1 MKHKREGG
9 KKFLAFLLSAVMVS
23 QMYAMPVQSAFASQE
38 GVDGLSVNEGSAVVG
53 DIDDQA
59 LRSDSY
65 NGAADFREIASGI
78 SVTVYKNAAMDEPL
92 GDERVADGA
101 HLYGKLN
108 IDFAEK
114 EQPTLESPN
123 IKYVF
128 PNNVNF
134 TNKGEQPLYDSSNNV
149 AGTWRIENG
158 VAYLHY
164 NEDWLR
170 THPSGCTAYVGFDF
184 SVQES
189 GKGDGDQVI
198 INFPGTGTSV
208 TVNIKDGD
216 VAGSKFGANPS
227 KEWEMPTFDPTD
239 NTYTWTVKVSP
250 QTIAHDL
257 KIYDTIGSNLE
268 FVGGSFTL
276 VDKDGNPVSG
286 TCDASVDGK
295 EATISL
301 GTLTKGD
308 YYVQYKTKVKQSAL
322 DVLKDGENLSDV
334 GNSVRWTWGTSNKQ
348 EGQSSPVYPQ
358 TAKYSMVSKYA
369 ADGSVNENINWTVKL
384 NIGTLKAD
392 MSGYVFTDTLDA
404 GQKFKAGTQYTV
416 TDAAGKVVAA
426 GHVDPSS
433 NKLSFTLPA
442 NLGKQELT
450 VTYATEMAD
459 PASSK
464 SVSNT
469 ATVTPSNGTGVGG
482 GATATYQPS
491 DSRTYI
497 SKELVQEGNA
507 ENGGKASWT
516 STVYFSAMESDTDP
530 GKVVFSDGIQKDT
543 WRQIKFSDVVLKVA
557 GTGQTLTAGTDYEI
571 TNDGQWNN
579 NLQITFKSNELT
591 RGLIGSG
598 DVVVSYNTDC
608 GTGAGT
614 YTNTSSVVI
623 DNVKKGEAK
632 ASYEVKAEVKAP
644 FSKKSSGN
652 AWWKADYV
660 WADGTK
666 GAWIAD
672 WTIHANCDEPNDWT
686 HNAAGDL
693 KGADV
698 VIKDTLGEGMEYVA
712 GSSRYWL
719 RAANGFTPAGDWPT
733 LTAEPATD
741 GNVATFTI
749 PTSGVVN
756 DEGSWNGYVELK
768 YQTAIKPS
776 AVEPGKTREFSNTAE
791 GSAGE
796 KSFPATTAT
805 TSVANKVLDKQA
817 QRARDGSHVTYTV
830 SVNPNAQT
838 IGDADTLTLTDT
850 MSAAASF
857 TKGTLSVK
865 DAAGNEVTDG
875 VSYALKNKANDD
887 GSTSTVLTIT
897 VPNSKALKI
906 TYDVAPQGAV
916 GDVVEINNNVVIE
929 GYASS
934 AAQHSQKWTVT
945 KSNAGTDATS
955 YGITISKAND
965 DGNIALEG
973 AEFELYQVDLDASMP
988 GNLVKSRV
996 ETAGANPKATGASG
1010 LVGFGD
1016 KDNPLAA
1023 NTLYCFVETKAPAGY
1038 KISNTEPT
1046 YVMFSG
1052 TSAQDKKDYAAALAK
1067 AKALGITP
1075 NAGTSFN
1082 VFDEKSDQPEKPEV
1096 TPVDVSLAAQKVLD
1110 GRVLTDGEFSFQIKE
1125 GETVVAT
1132 ASNDAA
1138 GNVSFP
1144 QISYTAP
1151 GEHDYT
1157 ISEVAGGEVGMAYDS
1172 ATYKAHVSVTQN
1184 ASTGQLSAKATYE
1197 NGGSPTF
1204 RNTYSQASGE
1214 FQLSVAKTVNGTAPK
1229 AGETFGFSASAE
1241 GENADSAPALVDVT
1255 TDPEGKAT
1263 FAPALLADKD
1273 AGKTYTYRI
1282 HETGD
1287 LADGWTR
1294 AADVIATVT
1303 VSERTADNKLIAKVS
1318 YKQDAAGAET
1328 YEGAAKF
1335 DNTFST
1341 STAAA
1346 IAVSKKVTGGTS
1358 AVAGE
1363 AFEFE
1368 LLDKDGSKVEGVD
1381 NVKVQAG
1388 GTAEFT
1394 GLKYTTADAG
1404 KTFEYTVHE
1413 VGHNAN
1419 GWTADSDVKVTV
1431 KVTENDD
1438 RSLAAEVSYGR
1449 GTNSAEFTN
1458 TYATSG
1464 EATFGVYK
1472 TVNGGTEAKP
1482 GEVFSFEL
1490 YEADQI
1496 GNKTGE
1502 ALDKVE
1508 TVAGQVK
1515 NFSFRKFTSEGTYK
1529 FVIHE
1534 TGHNDKGWTAA
1545 SDVLVT
1551 VVATDNG
1558 NGTLKLETNYS
1569 NSVEGVA
1576 GFDDTYA
1583 ASGEATIKVS
1593 KTVNGGSDA
1602 KEGEFFEFELLD
1614 KDGNKVEGVDN
1625 AKVQAG
1631 GTAEFTGL
1639 KYSFADAGKK
1649 FEYIVHEVGHNTNG
1663 WTAASDVPV
1672 SVEVSDNGDGTLSAK
1687 ASYPG
1692 DAVAAEFDNIYEVVP
1707 ATAAPSVLKTV
1718 KTNDGRAW
1726 QMQAGQFS
1734 FELCDATGMV
1744 LQTKFNDANGAVDF
1758 DLLSFGAP
1766 GTYTYQ
1772 VREGAVCAPLAQ
1784 TIERDATVYA
1794 VTYVVGEKNDGT
1806 ENARD
1811 LEVKSATVKSS
1822 SAIDVDADEGAD
1834 QGLSFVNVEKPGVP
1848 EQPAAPKAPEAPKG
1862 SDAST
1867 GTGVAKSGKTP
1878 QTGDVTSN
1886 VLSVAAATVGL
1897 AFMAA
1902 TLHRRRED

>member
-1 MKHKREGG
+1 MKHKRERG
-9 KKFLAFLLSAVMVS
+9 KKFLAILLSAVMVL
-23 QMYAMPVQSAFASQE
+23 QMYAMPVQSAFAAAAGEEDQAAKAQQKS
-38 GVDGLSVNEGSAVVG
+38 G
-53 DIDDQA
+53 DIAVDE
-59 LRSDSY
+59 LTPRTGSY
-65 NGAADFREIASGI
+65 NGTADYREVSSGI
-78 SVTVYKNAAMDEPL
+78 TVAVYKDAALSEPL
-92 GDERVADGA
+92 GDEPVIDGA

-108 IDFAEK
+108 IDFAEE
-114 EQPTLESPN
+114 EQPTLASPN
-123 IKYVF
+123 IKYTF

-158 VAYLHY
+158 AAYLHY
-164 NEDWLR
+164 NEDWLH

-184 SVQES
+184 TVQES
-189 GKGDGDQVI
+189 GKGDGDQVTI
-198 INFPGTGTSV
+198 AFPGTGTSV

-216 VAGSKFGANPS
+216 VAGNKFGANPN
-227 KEWEMPTFDPTD
+227 KEWELPVFDSMD
-239 NTYTWTVKVSP
+239 NTYTWTVRVSP
-250 QTIAHDL
+250 ATVAHDL

-268 FVGGSFTL
+268 FVSDSFTL

-286 TCDASVDGK
+286 TCDASVNGQ

-301 GTLTKGD
+301 GTLAKGD

-322 DVLKDGENLSDV
+322 DALKDGEELSDI
-334 GNSVRWTWGTSNKQ
+334 GNSVRWTWGTSNEQ
-348 EGQSSPVYPQ
+348 EGQSNTVYPQ
-358 TAKYSMVSKYA
+358 AAKYSMVSKYA
-369 ADGSVNENINWTVKL
+369 ADCSVNENINWTVKL
-384 NIGTLKAD
+384 NTGTLKAD

-404 GQKFKAGTQYTV
+404 GQKFKAGAQYTV
-416 TDAAGKVVAA
+416 TDAAGKTVVT
-426 GHVDPSS
+426 GDVDPSS
-433 NKLSFTLPA
+433 SKLSFALPA

-450 VTYATEMAD
+450 VAYATEMAD

-530 GKVVFSDGIQKDT
+530 SKVVFSDGIQKEP
-543 WRQIKFSDVVLKVA
+543 WQQIKFSDVVLKVA

-571 TNDGQWNN
+571 TKDGQWNE
-579 NLQITFKSNELT
+579 LQITFKSSELI
-591 RGLIGSG
+591 RSLIGAG

-614 YTNTSSVVI
+614 YTNTSSVAI

-632 ASYEVKAEVKAP
+632 ASYEVKAEAKAP

-652 AWWKADYV
+652 AWWKADYK

-719 RAANGFTPAGDWPT
+719 RGATDFDSAGDWPT
-733 LTAEPATD
+733 LTTEPTSD
-741 GNVATFTI
+741 GTVATFTI
-749 PTSGVVN
+749 PTSGMVN

-776 AVEPGKTREFSNTAE
+776 AVEPGQTREFSNTAE

-796 KSFPATTAT
+796 KSFPATTAK

-817 QRARDGSHVTYTV
+817 QRASDGSHVAYTI

-838 IGDADTLTLTDT
+838 IGDADTITLTDT
-850 MSAAASF
+850 MSATASF

-865 DAAGNEVTDG
+865 DANGNEVTDG
-875 VSYALKNKANDD
+875 VSYALKNKANED

-916 GDVVEINNNVVIE
+916 GDEVEISNSAVIE
-929 GYASS
+929 GYAST
-934 AAQHSQKWTVT
+934 AVQHSQKWIVN
-945 KSNAGTDATS
+945 KSNAGTDAVS

-965 DGNIALEG
+965 DGKIALEG
-973 AEFELYQVDLDASMP
+973 AEFELYQVDLNASEP
-988 GNLVKSRV
+988 GNLVKTRV
-996 ETAGANPKATGASG
+996 ETAGANPKSTDASG
-1010 LVGFGD
+1010 LVSFGD

-1052 TSAQDKKDYAAALAK
+1052 TTSQDKKDYADALAK

-1075 NAGTSFN
+1075 NAGTTFN
-1082 VFDEKSDQPEKPEV
+1082 VFDEKTDQPEQP
-1096 TPVDVSLAAQKVLD
+1096 DQ
-1110 GRVLTDGEFSFQIKE
+1110 
-1125 GETVVAT
+1125 AT
-1132 ASNDAA
+1132 
-1138 GNVSFP
+1138 
-1144 QISYTAP
+1144 
-1151 GEHDYT
+1151 
-1157 ISEVAGGEVGMAYDS
+1157 
-1172 ATYKAHVSVTQN
+1172 
-1184 ASTGQLSAKATYE
+1184 
-1197 NGGSPTF
+1197 
-1204 RNTYSQASGE
+1204 GE
-1214 FQLSVAKTVNGTAPK
+1214 FQLSVAKTVNGASPK
-1229 AGETFGFSASAE
+1229 VGETFGFSATAE

-1255 TDPEGKAT
+1255 TDAEGKAT

-1294 AADVIATVT
+1294 ATDVIATVT
-1303 VSERTADNKLIAKVS
+1303 VGERSADNKLAAEVS
-1318 YKQDAAGAET
+1318 YRQDTDGAEA
-1328 YEGAAKF
+1328 YKGAAKF
-1335 DNTFST
+1335 DNAFSD
-1341 STAAA
+1341 STAAT
-1346 IAVSKKVTGGTS
+1346 IAVSKKVAGGTP

-1363 AFEFE
+1363 VFGFE
-1368 LLDKDGSKVEGVD
+1368 LKDSKG
-1381 NVKVQAG
+1381 NVLSTASAQAG
-1388 GTAEFT
+1388 ETVNFDQIE
-1394 GLKYTTADAG
+1394 YTTEDAG

-1413 VGHNAN
+1413 VGHNSK
-1419 GWTADSDVKVTV
+1419 GWTAASDVKVTV
-1431 KVTENDD
+1431 RVTENAD
-1438 RSLAAEVSYGR
+1438 RTLVAEVSYGR

-1458 TYATSG
+1458 VYATSG

-1490 YEADQI
+1490 YKADQS
-1496 GNKTGE
+1496 GNKTGK

-1508 TVAGQVK
+1508 TEAGQVK
-1515 NFSFRKFTSEGTYK
+1515 NFSSQKITAEGTYK

-1534 TGHNDKGWTAA
+1534 VGHDGNGWTAA
-1545 SDVLVT
+1545 SDVTVT

-1558 NGTLKLETNYS
+1558 DGTLKLVTNYS
-1569 NSVEGVA
+1569 STARGVA
-1576 GFDDTYA
+1576 GFDDTYE

-1593 KTVNGGSDA
+1593 KTVNGGSEA
-1602 KEGEFFEFELLD
+1602 KEDEFFEFELLD

-1625 AKVQAG
+1625 VKVQAG

-1649 FEYIVHEVGHNTNG
+1649 FEYTVREVGHNTTG

-1672 SVEVSDNGDGTLSAK
+1672 RVEVSDNGDGTLSAK
-1687 ASYPG
+1687 AVYPG
-1692 DAVAAEFDNIYEVVP
+1692 DAVAAEFDNIYEVAP

-1726 QMQAGQFS
+1726 EMQAGQFS

-1744 LQTKFNDANGAVDF
+1744 LQTKSNDANGGVDF
-1758 DLLSFGAP
+1758 DLLSFDAP

-1784 TIERDATVYA
+1784 TIERDATVYT

-1822 SAIDVDADEGAD
+1822 SAIDVDAGEGAD
-1834 QGLSFVNVEKPGVP
+1834 QGLLFVNVEKPSVP
-1848 EQPAAPKAPEAPKG
+1848 EQPATPKAPETPKG
-1862 SDAST
+1862 TDVAKST
-1867 GTGVAKSGKTP
+1867 SAAKSGKTP

>member
-1 MKHKREGG
+1 MKYKRGGG
-9 KKFLAFLLSAVMVS
+9 KKFLALLLSVVMVS
-23 QMYAMPVQSAFASQE
+23 QMYAMPVQSAFAAGADEEEQAAE
-38 GVDGLSVNEGSAVVG
+38 A
-53 DIDDQA
+53 DDLA
-59 LRSDSY
+59 TRAGGY
-65 NGAADFREIASGI
+65 NGTADYREVSSGI
-78 SVTVYKNAAMDEPL
+78 AVTVYKDAALSEEL
-92 GDERVADGA
+92 GDEPVVDGA

-108 IDFAEK
+108 IDFSED
-114 EQPTLESPN
+114 EQPTLASPN
-123 IKYVF
+123 IKYTF

-134 TNKGEQPLYDSSNNV
+134 TNKGEQSLYDSSNNV

-158 VAYLHY
+158 AAYLHY

-184 SVQES
+184 AVQES

-198 INFPGTGTSV
+198 IAFPGTGTSV

-216 VAGSKFGANPS
+216 VAGNKFGANPN
-227 KEWEMPTFDPTD
+227 KEWELPVFDSTD
-239 NTYTWTVKVSP
+239 NTYTWTVRVSP
-250 QTIAHDL
+250 ATVAHDL
-257 KIYDTIGSNLE
+257 KIYDTVGSNLE
-268 FVGGSFTL
+268 FVDGSFTL

-286 TCDASVDGK
+286 TCDASVNGQ

-322 DVLKDGENLSDV
+322 DALKDGEELSDI
-334 GNSVRWTWGTSNKQ
+334 GNSVRWTWGTSNEQ
-348 EGQSSPVYPQ
+348 EGQSHTVYPQ
-358 TAKYSMVSKYA
+358 AAKYAMVSKYA
-369 ADGSVNENINWTVKL
+369 AGGSANENINWTVKL
-384 NIGTLKAD
+384 NTGTLKAD

-404 GQKFKAGTQYTV
+404 GQKFKAGAQYTV
-416 TDAAGKVVAA
+416 TDAAGKTVVT
-426 GHVDPSS
+426 GDVDPSS
-433 NKLSFTLPA
+433 SKLVFTLPVD
-442 NLGKQELT
+442 LGKQELT

-497 SKELVQEGNA
+497 SKELVQKGND
-507 ENGGKASWT
+507 ENGGKASWI
-516 STVYFSAMESDTDP
+516 STVYFSVMESDTDP
-530 GKVVFSDGIQKDT
+530 SKVVFSDHIQKDP
-543 WRQIKFSDVVLKVA
+543 WQQIKFSDVVLKVA

-571 TNDGQWNN
+571 TNDGQWGS
-579 NLQITFKSNELT
+579 LQITFKSSDLT
-591 RGLIGSG
+591 RSLIGAG

-614 YTNTSSVVI
+614 YTNTSSVAI

-632 ASYEVKAEVKAP
+632 ASYEVKAEAKVP

-652 AWWKADYV
+652 AWWNADYV

-686 HNAAGDL
+686 HTAAGDL

-698 VIKDTLGEGMEYVA
+698 VIKDTLGEGMEYVG

-719 RAANGFTPAGDWPT
+719 RGANGFKSVGDWPT
-733 LTAEPATD
+733 LTAEPTSD
-741 GNVATFTI
+741 GNVATFTV
-749 PTSGVVN
+749 PTVGVVN

-776 AVEPGKTREFSNTAE
+776 AVEPGETKVFSNTAE

-796 KSFPATTAT
+796 KSFPETTAT
-805 TSVANKVLDKQA
+805 TTVANKVLDKQA
-817 QRARDGSHVTYTV
+817 QRASDGSHVTYTI

-850 MSAAASF
+850 MSATASF

-865 DAAGNEVTDG
+865 DANGNEVTEG

-897 VPNSKALKI
+897 LPNSKALTI

-916 GDVVEINNNVVIE
+916 GDEVEISNSVVIE

-934 AAQHSQKWTVT
+934 AANHSQKWIVN
-945 KSNAGTDATS
+945 KSNAGTDAVS
-955 YGITISKAND
+955 YGITISKTGE
-965 DGNIALEG
+965 DGKTVLDG
-973 AEFELYQVDLDASMP
+973 AEFMLYKVDLDASTP
-988 GNLVKSRV
+988 GNIVKEPAEV
-996 ETAGANPKATGASG
+996 AGANPKATDASG
-1010 LVGFGD
+1010 LVSFGD
-1016 KDNPLAA
+1016 KDDPLAA
-1023 NTLYCFVETKAPAGY
+1023 NTLYCFVETKAPDGY

-1052 TSAQDKKDYAAALAK
+1052 TSIQDKKDYATALAK

-1075 NAGTSFN
+1075 NAGMSFN
-1082 VFDEKSDQPEKPEV
+1082 VFDEKSDEPVQPEKPEV
-1096 TPVDVSLAAQKVLD
+1096 TPVSVSLAAQKVLT
-1110 GRVLTDGEFSFQIKE
+1110 GRDLAGDEFSFELKD
-1125 GETVVAT
+1125 GATVVAT
-1132 ASNDAA
+1132 ASNDAD
-1138 GNVSFP
+1138 GNVLFP
-1144 QISYTAP
+1144 AISYAAP

-1157 ISEVAGGEVGMAYDS
+1157 ISEVAGNEAGVSYDT
-1172 ATYKAHVSVTQN
+1172 ATHKAHVSVTQD
-1184 ASTGQLSAKATYE
+1184 ATTGKLSAEVTYE
-1197 NGGSPTF
+1197 NGAVPTF
-1204 RNTYSQASGE
+1204 RNVYEQASGE
-1214 FQLSVAKTVNGTAPK
+1214 FRLGLVKTVNGAQPK
-1229 AGETFGFSASAE
+1229 AGESFAFTATAE
-1241 GENADSAPALVDVT
+1241 GENADDAPALGEVT
-1255 TDPEGKAT
+1255 TDAEGKAA
-1263 FAPALLADKD
+1263 FDVALLSDKD

-1282 HETGD
+1282 HETSE
-1287 LADGWTR
+1287 LADGWSR
-1294 AADVIATVT
+1294 AADVIATVA
-1303 VSERTADNKLIAKVS
+1303 VSERSADNELTAEVS
-1318 YKQDAAGAET
+1318 YRQDAAGAEA
-1328 YEGAAKF
+1328 YKGAAVF
-1335 DNTFST
+1335 DNTFNAST
-1341 STAAA
+1341 VAA
-1346 IAVSKKVTGGTS
+1346 IAVSKKVAGGTP

-1363 AFEFE
+1363 VFEFE
-1368 LLDKDGSKVEGVD
+1368 LLDKDGNKVEGVD
-1381 NVKVQAG
+1381 NVTVQAG

-1394 GLKYTTADAG
+1394 GLKYSLADAG

-1413 VGHNAN
+1413 VGHNDK
-1419 GWTADSDVKVTV
+1419 GWKADSDVKVTV
-1431 KVTENDD
+1431 RVAENAD
-1438 RSLAAEVSYGR
+1438 RTLAAEVSYGR

-1464 EATFGVYK
+1464 KATFGVYK

-1482 GEVFSFEL
+1482 DEVFSFEL
-1490 YEADQI
+1490 YKADQN
-1496 GNKTGE
+1496 GNKTGK
-1502 ALDKVE
+1502 ALEKVE
-1508 TVAGQVK
+1508 TEAGQVM
-1515 NFSFRKFTSEGTYK
+1515 NFPSWTCTAEGTYK

-1534 TGHNDKGWTAA
+1534 TGHNDKGWAAA
-1545 SDVLVT
+1545 SDVVVT

-1558 NGTLKLETNYS
+1558 DGTLKLETTYS
-1569 NSVEGVA
+1569 RSAEGVA
-1576 GFDDTYA
+1576 GFDNTYA
-1583 ASGEATIKVS
+1583 ASGKATIKVS

-1614 KDGNKVEGVDN
+1614 KDGNEVEGVDN
-1625 AKVQAG
+1625 VKVQAG

-1639 KYSFADAGKK
+1639 KYSFADAGKE
-1649 FEYIVHEVGHNTNG
+1649 FEYTVREVGHNTNG

-1692 DAVAAEFDNIYEVVP
+1692 DAVAAEFDNIYEVAP

-1726 QMQAGQFS
+1726 EMQAGQFS

-1744 LQTKFNDANGAVDF
+1744 LQTKPNDANGVVDF

-1766 GTYTYQ
+1766 GTYTYR
-1772 VREGAVCAPLAQ
+1772 VREGAVSEPLAQ
-1784 TIERDATVYA
+1784 TIERDATVYT

-1811 LEVKSATVKSS
+1811 LEVKSVAVTSS
-1822 SAIDVDADEGAD
+1822 SAIDVDAGELAD
-1834 QGLSFVNVEKPGVP
+1834 QGLSFVNVEKPGASK
-1848 EQPAAPKAPEAPKG
+1848 QPTAPKAPEAPKG
-1862 SDAST
+1862 TDALKAA
-1867 GTGVAKSGKTP
+1867 GAAKGGKTP

-1886 VLSVAAATVGL
+1886 ILSVAAAAVGL

>member
-78 SVTVYKNAAMDEPL
+78 SVTVYKDAAMDEPL
-92 GDERVADGA
+92 GDEPVVDGA

-128 PNNVNF
+128 PSNVNF

-149 AGTWRIENG
+149 AGAWRIENG

-164 NEDWLR
+164 SEDWLR

-189 GKGDGDQVI
+189 GKGDGNQVI

-227 KEWEMPTFDPTD
+227 KEGEMPTLDPTD
-239 NTYTWTVKVSP
+239 STYTWTVKVSP
-250 QTIAHDL
+250 ETIAHDL
-257 KIYDTIGSNLE
+257 KIHDTIGSNLE
-268 FVGGSFTL
+268 FVDGSFTL

-286 TCDASVDGK
+286 TCDASVNGK
-295 EATISL
+295 ETTISL

-322 DVLKDGENLSDV
+322 DALKDGEKLSDV
-334 GNSVRWTWGTSNKQ
+334 ENSVKWTWGTSNKQ
-348 EGQSSPVYPQ
+348 EGQSGPVNPQ
-358 TAKYSMVSKYA
+358 TAMYSMVSKYA
-369 ADGSVNENINWTVKL
+369 DAGSVNENINWTVKL
-384 NIGTLKAD
+384 NTGTLKAD

-416 TDAAGKVVAA
+416 TDAAGKTVATDD
-426 GHVDPSS
+426 VDPSS
-433 NKLSFTLPA
+433 NKLSFTLPE

-459 PASSK
+459 PSSSK

-507 ENGGKASWT
+507 ENGGKASWS
-516 STVYFSAMESDTDP
+516 STVYFSAMESGTEP
-530 GKVVFSDGIQKDT
+530 SKVVFSDGIKRDPWQ
-543 WRQIKFSDVVLKVA
+543 QIKFSDVVLKVA
-557 GTGQTLTAGTDYEI
+557 GTGETLTAGTDYEI
-571 TNDGQWNN
+571 TNDGQWND
-579 NLQITFKSNELT
+579 LQITFRSSELT

-632 ASYEVKAEVKAP
+632 ASYEVKAEAKAP

-672 WTIHANCDEPNDWT
+672 WTIHANCEEVNDWT
-686 HNAAGDL
+686 HTAAGDL

-698 VIKDTLGEGMEYVA
+698 VIKDTIGEGMEYVA

-719 RAANGFTPAGDWPT
+719 RGANGFKSVGDWPT

-776 AVEPGKTREFSNTAE
+776 AVEPGETREFSNTAE
-791 GSAGE
+791 GSAGK
-796 KSFPATTAT
+796 KSFPATTAK

-817 QRARDGSHVTYTV
+817 QRASDGSHVTYTI

-838 IGDADTLTLTDT
+838 IGDADALTLTDT

-906 TYDVAPQGAV
+906 TYNVAPQGAV
-916 GDVVEINNNVVIE
+916 GDVVEISNNVVIE

-934 AAQHSQKWTVT
+934 AARHSQKWTVN

-965 DGNIALEG
+965 GGNIALEG
-973 AEFELYQVDLDASMP
+973 AEFELYQVDLDASTP

-996 ETAGANPKATGASG
+996 ETAGANPKATDASG
-1010 LVGFGD
+1010 LVSFGD
-1016 KDNPLAA
+1016 KDNPLAS

-1075 NAGTSFN
+1075 NAGTNFN
-1082 VFDEKSDQPEKPEV
+1082 VFDEKSDQPEVAP
-1096 TPVDVSLAAQKVLD
+1096 TSVSLAARKVLTGRALTEGEFSFELKDASGNVLQTKTNAADGSVAFDAIKYSQAGDFDYTISEVTKTGTEAKGVTYD
-1110 GRVLTDGEFSFQIKE
+1110 GRQVAVHVSVKQDPDSGELSATVSYDGEDETPVFTNSYAAKGGLVLRASKTLEGRDLKAGEFKFEVREGGRVVATGTNDASGAVVFSELTYTEAGSHKYEVTEVAGADKNITYSEAKYTVDVEVADNGDGTLTATPTVEGGKALEFGNKFTPDAASVALSAKKDLTGRALMEGEFSFQVKE

-1157 ISEVAGGEVGMAYDS
+1157 ISEVAGDEIGVTYDA
-1172 ATYKAHVSVTQN
+1172 ATYKAHVSVKQD
-1184 ASTGQLSAKATYE
+1184 ASTGLLSAEVKYE
-1197 NGGSPTF
+1197 NDAVPTF

-1303 VSERTADNKLIAKVS
+1303 VSGRTADNKLTAKVS
-1318 YKQDAAGAET
+1318 YRQDAEGAEA

-1381 NVKVQAG
+1381 NV
-1388 GTAEFT
+1388 
-1394 GLKYTTADAG
+1394 
-1404 KTFEYTVHE
+1404 
-1413 VGHNAN
+1413 
-1419 GWTADSDVKVTV
+1419 
-1431 KVTENDD
+1431 
-1438 RSLAAEVSYGR
+1438 
-1449 GTNSAEFTN
+1449 
-1458 TYATSG
+1458 
-1464 EATFGVYK
+1464 
-1472 TVNGGTEAKP
+1472 
-1482 GEVFSFEL
+1482 
-1490 YEADQI
+1490 
-1496 GNKTGE
+1496 
-1502 ALDKVE
+1502 
-1508 TVAGQVK
+1508 
-1515 NFSFRKFTSEGTYK
+1515 
-1529 FVIHE
+1529 
-1534 TGHNDKGWTAA
+1534 
-1545 SDVLVT
+1545 
-1551 VVATDNG
+1551 
-1558 NGTLKLETNYS
+1558 
-1569 NSVEGVA
+1569 
-1576 GFDDTYA
+1576 
-1583 ASGEATIKVS
+1583 
-1593 KTVNGGSDA
+1593 
-1602 KEGEFFEFELLD
+1602 
-1614 KDGNKVEGVDN
+1614 
-1625 AKVQAG
+1625 KVQAG

-1744 LQTKFNDANGAVDF
+1744 LQTKFNDANGAAGF
-1758 DLLSFGAP
+1758 DPLSFGVP

-1784 TIERDATVYA
+1784 TIERDATVYT

-1834 QGLSFVNVEKPGVP
+1834 QGFSFVNVEKPGVP
-1848 EQPAAPKAPEAPKG
+1848 ERPAAPKAPEAPKG

-1867 GTGVAKSGKTP
+1867 GTGAAKSGKTP

>member
-1023 NTLYCFVETKAPAGY
+1023 NTLDCFVETKAPAGY

-1784 TIERDATVYA
+1784 TIERDATVYT

>member
-9 KKFLAFLLSAVMVS
+9 KKFLALLLSAVMVS
-23 QMYAMPVQSAFASQE
+23 QMYAMPVQSAFAAAAGEEDQAAEARQDS
-38 GVDGLSVNEGSAVVG
+38 GDSAVDELAPRAG
-53 DIDDQA
+53 N
-59 LRSDSY
+59 Y
-65 NGAADFREIASGI
+65 NENADYREVSSGI
-78 SVTVYKNAAMDEPL
+78 SVTVYKDAALSEPL
-92 GDERVADGA
+92 GDEPVVDGA

-108 IDFAEK
+108 IDFSED

-123 IKYVF
+123 IKYTF
-128 PNNVNF
+128 PDNVSF

-149 AGTWRIENG
+149 AGTWRIEDG

-184 SVQES
+184 TVQES
-189 GKGDGDQVI
+189 GKGDGDRVI
-198 INFPGTGTSV
+198 IAFPGTGTSV
-208 TVNIKDGD
+208 TVNVKDGD
-216 VAGSKFGANPS
+216 VAGNKFGANPN
-227 KEWEMPTFDPTD
+227 KEWELPVFDPED
-239 NTYTWTVKVSP
+239 NTYTWTVRVSP
-250 QTIAHDL
+250 ATVAHDL

-268 FVGGSFTL
+268 FVDGSFTL

-286 TCDASVDGK
+286 TCDASVNGQ

-308 YYVQYKTKVKQSAL
+308 YYVQYKTKVKQSVL
-322 DVLKDGENLSDV
+322 DALKDGEELSDV
-334 GNSVRWTWGTSNKQ
+334 GNSVRWTWGTSNEQ
-348 EGQSSPVYPQ
+348 GGQSNTVYPQ
-358 TAKYSMVSKYA
+358 TARYSMVSKYA

-384 NIGTLKAD
+384 NTGTLKAD
-392 MSGYVFTDTLDA
+392 MSGYKFTDTLDA

-416 TDAAGKVVAA
+416 TDAAGKTVAV
-426 GHVDPSS
+426 GDVDPSS
-433 NKLSFTLPA
+433 SKLSFTLPA
-442 NLGKQELT
+442 NLGKQKLT
-450 VTYATEMAD
+450 VTYVTEMAD

-469 ATVTPSNGTGVGG
+469 ATVTPSNGPGVGG

-507 ENGGKASWT
+507 KNGGKASWT

-530 GKVVFSDGIQKDT
+530 SKVVFSDGIRKDP
-543 WRQIKFSDVVLKVA
+543 WQQIKFSDVVLKVT

-571 TNDGQWNN
+571 TKDGQWG
-579 NLQITFKSNELT
+579 NLEITFKNSELT
-591 RGLIGSG
+591 RSLIGVG
-598 DVVVSYNTDC
+598 DVVVSYTTNC

-632 ASYEVKAEVKAP
+632 ASYEVKAEAKVP

-652 AWWKADYV
+652 AWWKADYE

-698 VIKDTLGEGMEYVA
+698 VIKDTLGEGMVYVA
-712 GSSRYWL
+712 GSSCYWL
-719 RAANGFTPAGDWPT
+719 HGATGFDSSDYWPT
-733 LTAEPATD
+733 LTAEPATA

-749 PTSGVVN
+749 PTSGAVN

-776 AVEPGKTREFSNTAE
+776 AVEPGETREFSNTAE

-805 TSVANKVLDKQA
+805 TTVANKVLDKQA
-817 QRARDGSHVTYTV
+817 RRASDGSHVTYTI

-838 IGDADTLTLTDT
+838 IGDADTITLTDT
-850 MSAAASF
+850 MSATASF

-865 DAAGNEVTDG
+865 DANGNEVTDG
-875 VSYALKNKANDD
+875 VSYALKNKANED

-916 GDVVEINNNVVIE
+916 GDEVEISNSVVIE

-934 AAQHSQKWTVT
+934 AVNHSQKWVVN
-945 KSNAGTDATS
+945 KSNAGTDAVS

-965 DGNIALEG
+965 DGKIALEG
-973 AEFELYQVDLDASMP
+973 AEFELYQVDLNASAP

-996 ETAGANPKATGASG
+996 ETAGDNPKSTDASG
-1010 LVGFGD
+1010 LVSFGD

-1052 TSAQDKKDYAAALAK
+1052 TTAQDKKDYAAALAR
-1067 AKALGITP
+1067 AQALGITP
-1075 NAGTSFN
+1075 NAGTTFN
-1082 VFDEKSDQPEKPEV
+1082 VFDEKVDQPEQPG
-1096 TPVDVSLAAQKVLD
+1096 Q
-1110 GRVLTDGEFSFQIKE
+1110 
-1125 GETVVAT
+1125 AT
-1132 ASNDAA
+1132 
-1138 GNVSFP
+1138 
-1144 QISYTAP
+1144 
-1151 GEHDYT
+1151 
-1157 ISEVAGGEVGMAYDS
+1157 
-1172 ATYKAHVSVTQN
+1172 
-1184 ASTGQLSAKATYE
+1184 
-1197 NGGSPTF
+1197 
-1204 RNTYSQASGE
+1204 GE
-1214 FQLSVAKTVNGTAPK
+1214 FQLVVAKTVNGAAPK
-1229 AGETFGFSASAE
+1229 AGEMFGFSATAE
-1241 GENADSAPALVDVT
+1241 GENADTAPVLVDVT
-1255 TDPEGKAT
+1255 TDAEGKAT
-1263 FAPALLADKD
+1263 FAPALFADKD

-1287 LADGWTR
+1287 LADGWAR
-1294 AADVIATVT
+1294 ATDVIATVT
-1303 VSERTADNKLIAKVS
+1303 VGERTADNKLCAEVS
-1318 YKQDAAGAET
+1318 YRQDVDGAEAYT
-1328 YEGAAKF
+1328 GAAKF
-1335 DNTFST
+1335 DNAFSA
-1341 STAAA
+1341 STAAT
-1346 IAVSKKVTGGTS
+1346 IAVSKQVTGGTS

-1363 AFEFE
+1363 VFDFE
-1368 LLDKDGSKVEGVD
+1368 LKDSTGKVLSTASA
-1381 NVKVQAG
+1381 QAG
-1388 GTAEFT
+1388 ETVNFGRIE
-1394 GLKYTTADAG
+1394 YTTVDAG
-1404 KTFEYTVHE
+1404 KTFIYTVHE
-1413 VGHNAN
+1413 VGHNDK

-1431 KVTENDD
+1431 NVVEKAD
-1438 RSLAAEVSYGR
+1438 RSLVAEVSYGR

-1464 EATFGVYK
+1464 KATFGVYK

-1490 YEADQI
+1490 YEADQD
-1496 GNKTGE
+1496 GNKTGG

-1508 TVAGQVK
+1508 TKAGQVK
-1515 NFSFRKFTSEGTYK
+1515 NFYSREFTSEGTYK

-1545 SDVLVT
+1545 SDVVAT

-1558 NGTLKLETNYS
+1558 DGTLKLKTTYS
-1569 NSVEGVA
+1569 NSAEGVA
-1576 GFDDTYA
+1576 GFDNTYA
-1583 ASGEATIKVS
+1583 ASGEATIKVT

-1614 KDGNKVEGVDN
+1614 KDGNKVEGLDN
-1625 AKVQAG
+1625 VKVQAG

-1639 KYSFADAGKK
+1639 KYGFADAGKK
-1649 FEYIVHEVGHNTNG
+1649 FEYTVHEIGHNTNG

-1672 SVEVSDNGDGTLSAK
+1672 SVEVSDNGGGTLSAK

-1692 DAVAAEFDNIYEVVP
+1692 DATAAEFDNIYEVAP
-1707 ATAAPSVLKTV
+1707 AAAAPSVLKTV
-1718 KTNDGRAW
+1718 KTNDGRVW
-1726 QMQAGQFS
+1726 EMQAGQFF

-1744 LQTKFNDANGAVDF
+1744 LQTKSNGANGAVAF
-1758 DLLSFGAP
+1758 DLLSFDAP

-1772 VREGAVCAPLAQ
+1772 VREGAVCAALAQ
-1784 TIERDATVYA
+1784 TIERDATVYT

-1811 LEVKSATVKSS
+1811 LEVKSVTVKSS
-1822 SAIDVDADEGAD
+1822 AATDATEGDGAD
-1834 QGLSFVNVEKPGVP
+1834 QGLSFVNVEKPSVP
-1848 EQPAAPKAPEAPKG
+1848 ERPTTPKAPEMPKG
-1862 SDAST
+1862 TDAAK
-1867 GTGVAKSGKTP
+1867 GTSAAKSGKTP

>member
-23 QMYAMPVQSAFASQE
+23 QMYAMPVQSAFASQK

-53 DIDDQA
+53 DTDDQA
-59 LRSDSY
+59 LRSGGY

-78 SVTVYKNAAMDEPL
+78 SVTVYKDAAMDEPL
-92 GDERVADGA
+92 GDEPVVDGA

-149 AGTWRIENG
+149 AGAWRIENG

-268 FVGGSFTL
+268 FVGGSFAL

-322 DVLKDGENLSDV
+322 DALKDGENLSDV
-334 GNSVRWTWGTSNKQ
+334 GNSVRWTWGTSYQQ

-384 NIGTLKAD
+384 NTGTLKVD

-404 GQKFKAGTQYTV
+404 GQRFKAGTQYTV

-426 GHVDPSS
+426 GRVDPSS

-530 GKVVFSDGIQKDT
+530 GKVVFSDGIKKDP
-543 WRQIKFSDVVLKVA
+543 WQQIKFSDVVLKVA
-557 GTGQTLTAGTDYEI
+557 GTGETLTAGTDYEI
-571 TNDGQWNN
+571 TNDGQWND
-579 NLQITFKSNELT
+579 LQITFKSSELT

-719 RAANGFTPAGDWPT
+719 RAATGFKPAGDWPT

-749 PTSGVVN
+749 PTSDVVN

-776 AVEPGKTREFSNTAE
+776 AVEPGETREFSNNAE
-791 GSAGE
+791 GYAGE
-796 KSFPATTAT
+796 KSFPATAAT

-817 QRARDGSHVTYTV
+817 QRASDGSHVTYTI

-906 TYDVAPQGAV
+906 TYNVAPQGAV
-916 GDVVEINNNVVIE
+916 GDAVEISNNVVIE

-934 AAQHSQKWTVT
+934 AAQHSQKWTVN

-973 AEFELYQVDLDASMP
+973 AEFELYQVDLDASTP

-996 ETAGANPKATGASG
+996 ETAGANPKATDASG

-1052 TSAQDKKDYAAALAK
+1052 TSAQDKKDYAAAFTK

-1082 VFDEKSDQPEKPEV
+1082 VFDERSDQPEVAP
-1096 TPVDVSLAAQKVLD
+1096 TSVSLAARKVLTGRALTEGEFSFELKDASRNVLQTKTNAADGSVAFDAIGYSQAGDFDYTISEVTKTGVEAKGVTYD
-1110 GRVLTDGEFSFQIKE
+1110 GRQVAVHVSVKQDPGSGALSATVSYDGEDETPVFTNSYAAKGGLVLRASKTLEGRELKAGEFKFEVREGGRVVATGTNDASGAIVFSELTYTEAGSHKYEMTEVAGADKNITYSEAKYTVDVEVADNGDGTLTATPTVEGGKALEFGNKFTPDAVSVALSAKKDLTGRALTDGEFSFQVKE

-1132 ASNDAA
+1132 ASNDAD

-1157 ISEVAGGEVGMAYDS
+1157 ISEVAGGELGMAYDG
-1172 ATYKAHVSVTQN
+1172 TPYKAHVSVMQD
-1184 ASTGQLSAKATYE
+1184 ASTGLLSAKATYKD
-1197 NGGSPTF
+1197 GGSPTF

-1255 TDPEGKAT
+1255 TDPEGKAS

-1303 VSERTADNKLIAKVS
+1303 VSGRTADNKLTAKVS
-1318 YKQDAAGAET
+1318 YRQDAEGAEA

-1394 GLKYTTADAG
+1394 GLKY
-1404 KTFEYTVHE
+1404 
-1413 VGHNAN
+1413 
-1419 GWTADSDVKVTV
+1419 
-1431 KVTENDD
+1431 
-1438 RSLAAEVSYGR
+1438 
-1449 GTNSAEFTN
+1449 
-1458 TYATSG
+1458 
-1464 EATFGVYK
+1464 
-1472 TVNGGTEAKP
+1472 
-1482 GEVFSFEL
+1482 
-1490 YEADQI
+1490 
-1496 GNKTGE
+1496 
-1502 ALDKVE
+1502 
-1508 TVAGQVK
+1508 
-1515 NFSFRKFTSEGTYK
+1515 
-1529 FVIHE
+1529 
-1534 TGHNDKGWTAA
+1534 
-1545 SDVLVT
+1545 
-1551 VVATDNG
+1551 
-1558 NGTLKLETNYS
+1558 
-1569 NSVEGVA
+1569 
-1576 GFDDTYA
+1576 
-1583 ASGEATIKVS
+1583 
-1593 KTVNGGSDA
+1593 
-1602 KEGEFFEFELLD
+1602 
-1614 KDGNKVEGVDN
+1614 
-1625 AKVQAG
+1625 
-1631 GTAEFTGL
+1631 
-1639 KYSFADAGKK
+1639 SFADAGKK

-1672 SVEVSDNGDGTLSAK
+1672 SVEVSDNDDGTLSAK

-1744 LQTKFNDANGAVDF
+1744 LQTKFNDANGAAGF
-1758 DLLSFGAP
+1758 DPLSFGAP

-1784 TIERDATVYA
+1784 TIERDATVYT
-1794 VTYVVGEKNDGT
+1794 VTYVVGKKNDGT

-1811 LEVKSATVKSS
+1811 FEVKSVTVKSS
-1822 SAIDVDADEGAD
+1822 SAIDVDADEGTD

-1862 SDAST
+1862 PDALT
-1867 GTGVAKSGKTP
+1867 GGKTP
-1878 QTGDVTSN
+1878 QTGDVTGS
-1886 VLSVAAATVGL
+1886 VLSAAAATAGLAFVAAA
-1897 AFMAA
+1897 
-1902 TLHRRRED
+1902 LHRRRED